1 MGRYCFSG
9 KNMSIFTALK
19 VGLIPDLY
27 LRQQQARTPHILVS
41 GLVGFGGLFELFLLF
56 FIL

>member
-1 MGRYCFSG
+1 
-9 KNMSIFTALK
+9 MSIFTALK